1 MPDFQADHDVIIALA
16 EDECWAFLAQHSFGR
31 LAYTL
36 VGEAQ
41 IVPINYVSD
50 AGAIFFRT
58 AEGSK
63 LLGVTMNSDVAFEVD
78 DLNGSG
84 RFGDGEASSV
94 IVRGHAE
101 VLEGAEKARAEQ
113 LPLRPWVPTEK
124 HTIVRITMTEITGR
138 RFQLSKPW
146 RHMQP

>member
-50 AGAIFFRT
+50 AGRAPHRRRRH
-58 AEGSK
+58 AGRVGRKRPEQAC
-63 LLGVTMNSDVAFEVD
+63 LGEFEV
-78 DLNGSG
+78 G
-84 RFGDGEASSV
+84 GEGEVAASAQPLRERVTVS
-94 IVRGHAE
+94 
-101 VLEGAEKARAEQ
+101 ARATRRTLASELGEQ
-113 LPLRPWVPTEK
+113 RVQSRAE
-124 HTIVRITMTEITGR
+124 
-138 RFQLSKPW
+138 
-146 RHMQP
+146 

>member
-1 MPDFQADHDVIIALA
+1 
-16 EDECWAFLAQHSFGR
+16 
-31 LAYTL
+31 
-36 VGEAQ
+36 
-41 IVPINYVSD
+41 
-50 AGAIFFRT
+50 
-58 AEGSK
+58 
-63 LLGVTMNSDVAFEVD
+63 MNSDVAFEVD

-94 IVRGHAE
+94 IIRGRAE

-124 HTIVRITMTEITGR
+124 HTVVRITVNEITGR